1 MPIYEYACS
10 DCGYQMEARQRLTD
24 PPLRQCPNCERE
36 TLDRLISES
45 SFALR
50 GGGWYSDGYGPKKDG
65 DKKDGDKKDGDKK
78 DAPAAASGAKADAPK
93 ADAPAKADKPAAAS
107 PKPSAD

>member
-10 DCGYQMEARQRLTD
+10 DCGYQMEARQRFTD
-24 PPLRQCPNCERE
+24 PPLRVCPSCENE

-50 GGGWYSDGYGPKKDG
+50 GGGWYADGYGPGGKKE
-65 DKKDGDKKDGDKK
+65 
-78 DAPAAASGAKADAPK
+78 APAATPPATGGEAAAKPDAAAPK
-93 ADAPAKADKPAAAS
+93 PEPKPVESKPAAS
-107 PKPSAD
+107 PKPAAD